1 MQKKK
6 VHIRLLILAL
16 FCTALIGIVCLD
28 LSCPIR
34 SLTGIPCPGC
44 GMSRAWKAALRLDLI
59 TAFRYH
65 PMFWGVPVLMAF
77 CCFDGQIFR
86 KKWMN
91 FGLLGLI
98 AIGTLINYIVI
109 LMAFFSGNAVV

>member
-6 VHIRLLILAL
+6 RHIRLLILAL

-34 SLTGIPCPGC
+34 SLTGVPCPGC

-65 PMFWGVPVLMAF
+65 PMFWSVPVLMAY
-77 CCFDGQIFR
+77 CIFDGQIIR
-86 KKWMN
+86 PKWLN
-91 FGLLGLI
+91 WSLLGLI
-98 AIGTLINYIVI
+98 ALGVAIRYIVV
-109 LMAFFSGNAVV
+109 LVAFFSGNTIV